1 MARKKRSS
9 RVLERAQRRL
19 AGIQSIDEKADLGSG
34 LTAQNYGK
42 SIVALREK
50 IDAYNKA
57 LSEVDALLNEVN
69 EAERQLADQ
78 SEQMLLGV
86 AVKYGKNSSEYEMAG
101 GVKKSDRKRPA
112 RRLATAV
119 S

>member
-34 LTAQNYGK
+34 MTAQSYGK
-42 SIVALREK
+42 SIDALRKK

-57 LSEVDALLNEVN
+57 LSAVDGLLNEVN
-69 EAERQLADQ
+69 DAERQLADQ
-78 SEQMLLGV
+78 SEQMLICV
-86 AVKYGKNSSEYEMAG
+86 AAKYG
-101 GVKKSDRKRPA
+101 
-112 RRLATAV
+112 
-119 S
+119 